1 MSERKILGESSQE
14 AHIFSLNDQYS
25 NNILTLRTYVNIPET
40 FIQLEHFIMQVKEL
54 KILRG

>member
-1 MSERKILGESSQE
+1 MSERKVLGESSQE

-40 FIQLEHFIMQVKEL
+40 FIQVRTFYHAS
-54 KILRG
+54 